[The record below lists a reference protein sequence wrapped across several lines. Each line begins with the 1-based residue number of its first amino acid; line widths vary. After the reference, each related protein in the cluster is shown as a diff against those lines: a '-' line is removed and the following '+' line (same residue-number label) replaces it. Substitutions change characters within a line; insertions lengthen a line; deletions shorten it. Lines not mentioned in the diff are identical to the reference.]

1 MEFKAG
7 IGTANENQIQRD
19 REAKVLLRTSMRG
32 LQTTVHTPEEP
43 MEKQK
48 KIVVRKNLEKQNP
61 MRTTKANI
69 PGTIKRS
76 EKES

>member
-48 KIVVRKNLEKQNP
+48 
-61 MRTTKANI
+61 
-69 PGTIKRS
+69 S
-76 EKES
+76 S